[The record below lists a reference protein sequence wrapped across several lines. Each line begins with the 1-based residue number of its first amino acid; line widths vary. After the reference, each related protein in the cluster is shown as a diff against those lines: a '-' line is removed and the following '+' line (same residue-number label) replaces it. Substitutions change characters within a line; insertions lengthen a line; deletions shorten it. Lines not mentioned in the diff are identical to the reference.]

1 MPPHFLSMVAAELR
15 AVFLRLSGKATLT
28 LAVLVGG
35 LCVAAMHFVVSQ
47 AGDAQINAVN
57 IGSSIDQ
64 SWRGTL
70 AWALTLR
77 NFFVLPLLLVLAG
90 ASTMACE
97 LADNS
102 LREVMLRP
110 VSRISILLAKLVALA
125 ALSASSLGLTAAVAG
140 LGGAAVF
147 STDAELGPVLLGYA
161 ASFASDLGLVLL
173 TLLIST
179 LSRSVGGVVVGIVLY
194 LIVDKGVQLLLK
206 GASMLGQEWAQKAAP
221 FVPGNALSVWEGWSG
236 TWDEQKLIG
245 LAALCLLSGAGAAA
259 RFQRMDVP

>member
-1 MPPHFLSMVAAELR
+1 MPPHLLSMIGAELR
-15 AVFLRLSGKATLT
+15 AVFLRLSGKATLA

-35 LCVAAMHFVVSQ
+35 LCVAAMHLVVSQ
-47 AGDAQINAVN
+47 AADAQVNAVN

-64 SWRGTL
+64 TWRGTL

-90 ASTMACE
+90 ASTLAGE

-110 VSRISILLAKLVALA
+110 VSRVSILVAKLA
-125 ALSASSLGLTAAVAG
+125 ALATLSAASLALTAVVAG
-140 LGGAAVF
+140 LGGAVVF
-147 STDAELGPVLLGYA
+147 STDAELGPILLGYA
-161 ASFASDLGLVLL
+161 ASFASDLGLLLL
-173 TLLIST
+173 TLLVST

-206 GASMLGQEWAQKAAP
+206 GASMLGQEWAKQAAP
-221 FVPGNALSVWEGWSG
+221 FVPGNALTIWEGWSG
-236 TWDEQKLIG
+236 DFEPQKAIG
-245 LAALCLLSGAGAAA
+245 LAVLCCVCAAGAGL